1 MGTFIVVLAIAILAV
16 VIFKLF
22 KTPDLNGDGKVDV
35 QDVVEATK
43 QVVEE
48 VKTETVAVVE
58 KVKKA
63 RKPRKSKTE

>member
-16 VIFKLF
+16 VVFKLF

-43 QVVEE
+43 QVAEE

-63 RKPRKSKTE
+63 RKPRKPKAE